1 MVKLT
6 KNQGNYNPKIV
17 SFICNRSSY
26 AMLKRDEFQFPDFMK
41 NIRLICLGRISLS
54 FLFNAFE
61 HGADGI
67 LLIGC
72 PSGECQ
78 YSFGNKLAEE
88 YLVTAR
94 EIGHL
99 LGIEKERLGIT
110 YISISEDL
118 KFAQKV
124 NKFIENV
131 RKLGPSPLSVNS
143 SEK

>member
-1 MVKLT
+1 MKEL
-6 KNQGNYNPKIV
+6 KKDRRDQNPKIV

-26 AMLKRDEFQFPDFMK
+26 AMLKRDEFQFPEFMK

-61 HGADGI
+61 NGADGI

-88 YLVTAR
+88 HLVTAR
-94 EIGHL
+94 KLGHL
-99 LGIEKERLGIT
+99 LGIKKERFCQIH
-110 YISISEDL
+110 ISISEDL

-124 NKFIENV
+124 DKFIKDIG
-131 RKLGPSPLSVNS
+131 KLGPISLHTDPG
-143 SEK
+143 EK